1 MQQPAAAGRVIH
13 TMTTDWSTVID
24 AHLSRWHASTIRPAD
39 VDRAE
44 SWVRAAASS
53 MLTVPGAWRAKV
65 VNGSVYVK
73 LLRVRPSWAERAS
86 VLRMLLMLA
95 NRGPRLPDVD
105 FVYVSSDQ
113 DPAPTAGYPDGQ
125 QILFLSNAIEPKGRK
140 ASVPLPEF
148 TWVGWK
154 RLAPWCT
161 LAASLGREAAGH
173 GWQQRRDRLFFSGSL
188 DNGRWRCVR
197 ARHMAP

>member
-1 MQQPAAAGRVIH
+1 MA
-13 TMTTDWSTVID
+13 TDWSTVID

-95 NRGPRLPDVD
+95 NRELVEGTVHDN
-105 FVYVSSDQ
+105 SI
-113 DPAPTAGYPDGQ
+113 AHG
-125 QILFLSNAIEPKGRK
+125 
-140 ASVPLPEF
+140 
-148 TWVGWK
+148 
-154 RLAPWCT
+154 
-161 LAASLGREAAGH
+161 ASLHLIQIELCKHNGQAVREAAIFPG
-173 GWQQRRDRLFFSGSL
+173 GYDG
-188 DNGRWRCVR
+188 
-197 ARHMAP
+197 P